1 MKYKSDYIDKD
12 RRIINREISWLSF
25 NERVLQE
32 AMDERVPLIE
42 RVRFLGIY
50 SNNMD
55 EFFRVRVATVKR
67 LIGIKGSNIEG
78 FKAGPE
84 KLLEV
89 IKYEVVRLQTKFEQT
104 YQKIIDEL
112 KKEGVVLVD
121 ENSCPDKYLEFLEEY
136 FIDKVRAEIVPIM
149 LDKKHG
155 FPRLPDK
162 GIYLAIKMVQHQK
175 NKVKYALIE
184 IPDTVSRF
192 KVLPDDGEKDTK
204 LILLDDI
211 IRINLK
217 EVFHI
222 FKFDEIKAYTFKF
235 TRDAELDFDDDISAS
250 LLEKME
256 RSIERRKK
264 GEPVRFVYDASMPD
278 DLLSFL
284 MKGLDLKKG
293 EHIIPGGKYHNFKD
307 FMAFPSIGKEEL
319 RFKKSPPVPHPFL
332 YKKKSLIK
340 EVFKDDYFLN
350 YPYQKFTHIVD
361 LLREAAIDPKVESI
375 KINLYRVAKKS
386 QIINALINAVKNG
399 KEVTVVVE
407 LLARFDEEN
416 NIYWSNILK
425 ENGAKIIFGV
435 PGLKVHS
442 KLILITRRSGGR
454 KQMVAHVGTGNFHE
468 GTAKIYG
475 DCSLLTS
482 EPKLTREVDKLFN
495 FFENNIERGLFRHL
509 MVSPFNTKR
518 KFLSLIQNE
527 IKAAKKGKEAS
538 IILKINNLV
547 DVKMIEKLYDASN
560 AGVKIRLI
568 VRGICSLIPQVKG
581 MSENIEVISIVDRFL
596 EHARISVFHNG
607 GKELYFIS
615 SADWMTRNLDHR
627 IEVTA
632 PVWNENIQKIIK
644 KMLEIQWSDNQ
655 KARIIGKDE
664 SNNYVKPK
672 KDGEVVR
679 SQIATYQYFKNKFD
693 KEVLANEKIEG

>member
-1 MKYKSDYIDKD
+1 MKYKSNYIDKEH
-12 RRIINREISWLSF
+12 RIVNREISWLSF

-32 AMDERVPLIE
+32 AMDERVPLVE

-67 LIGIKGSNIEG
+67 LIGIKGTEIEG

-84 KLLEV
+84 KLLDV
-89 IKYEVVRLQTKFEQT
+89 IKDEVVRLQTKFEQT
-104 YQKIIDEL
+104 YQQIITSL
-112 KKEGVVLVD
+112 RKEGVHLVD
-121 ENSCPDKYLEFLEEY
+121 EETCPDRYTDFLQEY
-136 FIDKVRAEIVPIM
+136 FIEKVRAEIVPIM

-162 GIYLAIKMVQHQK
+162 GIYLAIKMIQKDK

-184 IPDTVSRF
+184 IPSTISRF
-192 KVLPDDGEKDTK
+192 KVLPDEDDKK
-204 LILLDDI
+204 YLILLDDI
-211 IRINLK
+211 IRFNLK

-222 FKFDEIKAYTFKF
+222 FKFDEIRAYTFKF

-278 DLLSFL
+278 DLLQFL
-284 MKGLDLKKG
+284 MKGLNLKKG
-293 EHIIPGGKYHNFKD
+293 ENIIPGGKYHNFKD
-307 FMAFPSIGKEEL
+307 FMSFPSIGKDEL
-319 RFKKSPPVPHPFL
+319 RYRSLPPIPHPHL

-340 EVFKDDYFLN
+340 EVFQNDFFIN

-361 LLREAAIDPKVESI
+361 ILREAAIDPKVHSI
-375 KINLYRVAKKS
+375 KINLYRVAKRS

-399 KEVTVVVE
+399 KEVIVVVE

-435 PGLKVHS
+435 PSLKVHS
-442 KLILITRRSGGR
+442 KLILITRYSSGK
-454 KQMVAHVGTGNFHE
+454 KQMVAHIGTGNFHE

-482 EPKLTREVDKLFN
+482 NPKLTREVEKLFN
-495 FFENNIERGLFRHL
+495 FFENNIERGVFRHL
-509 MVSPFNTKR
+509 MVSPFNTRR

-527 IKAAKKGKEAS
+527 IKAAKKGKKAS
-538 IILKINNLV
+538 IVLKINNLV
-547 DVKMIEKLYDASN
+547 DIKMIEKLYDASS

-568 VRGICSLIPQVKG
+568 VRGICSLIPGVKG

-596 EHARISVFHNG
+596 EHARIAVFHND
-607 GKELYFIS
+607 GKPLYFIS
-615 SADWMTRNLDHR
+615 SADWMSRNLDHR
-627 IEVTA
+627 IEVTT
-632 PVWNENIQKIIK
+632 PIWNENIQKIIQ
-644 KMLEIQWSDNQ
+644 KMLDFQWSDNQ
-655 KARIIGKDE
+655 KARILEKEKVND
-664 SNNYVKPK
+664 YVPLKS
-672 KDGEVVR
+672 GEDPIR
-679 SQIATYQYFKNKFD
+679 SQIVTYQYFKDKFNK
-693 KEVLANEKIEG
+693 ERGQELITP

>member
-1 MKYKSDYIDKD
+1 MKYKSNYIDKEH
-12 RRIINREISWLSF
+12 RIVNREISWLSF

-32 AMDERVPLIE
+32 AMDERVPLVE

-67 LIGIKGSNIEG
+67 LIGIKGTEIEG

-84 KLLEV
+84 KLLDV
-89 IKYEVVRLQTKFEQT
+89 IKDEVVRLQTKFEQT
-104 YQKIIDEL
+104 YQQIITSL
-112 KKEGVVLVD
+112 RKEGVHLVD
-121 ENSCPDKYLEFLEEY
+121 EETCPDRYTDFLQEY
-136 FIDKVRAEIVPIM
+136 FIEKVRAEIVPIM

-162 GIYLAIKMVQHQK
+162 GIYLAIKMIQKDK

-184 IPDTVSRF
+184 IPSTISRF
-192 KVLPDDGEKDTK
+192 KVLPDEDDKK
-204 LILLDDI
+204 YLILLDDI
-211 IRINLK
+211 IRFNLK

-222 FKFDEIKAYTFKF
+222 FKFDEIRAYTFKF

-278 DLLSFL
+278 DLLQFL
-284 MKGLDLKKG
+284 MKGLNLKKG
-293 EHIIPGGKYHNFKD
+293 ENIIPGGKYHNFKD
-307 FMAFPSIGKEEL
+307 FMSFPSIGKDEL
-319 RFKKSPPVPHPFL
+319 RYRSLPPIPHPHL

-340 EVFKDDYFLN
+340 EVFQNDFFIN

-361 LLREAAIDPKVESI
+361 ILREAAIDPKVHSI
-375 KINLYRVAKKS
+375 KINLYRVAKRS

-399 KEVTVVVE
+399 KEVIVVVE

-435 PGLKVHS
+435 PSLKVHS
-442 KLILITRRSGGR
+442 KLILITRYSSGK
-454 KQMVAHVGTGNFHE
+454 KQMVAHIGTGNFHE

-482 EPKLTREVDKLFN
+482 NPKLTREVEKLFN
-495 FFENNIERGLFRHL
+495 FFENNIERGVFRHL
-509 MVSPFNTKR
+509 MVSPFNTRR

-527 IKAAKKGKEAS
+527 IKAAKKGKKAS
-538 IILKINNLV
+538 IVLKINNLV
-547 DVKMIEKLYDASN
+547 DIKMIEKLYDASS

-568 VRGICSLIPQVKG
+568 VRGICSLIPGVKG

-596 EHARISVFHNG
+596 EHARIAVFHND
-607 GKELYFIS
+607 GKPLYFIS
-615 SADWMTRNLDHR
+615 SADWMSRNLDHR
-627 IEVTA
+627 IEVTT
-632 PVWNENIQKIIK
+632 PIWNENIQKIIQ
-644 KMLEIQWSDNQ
+644 KMLDFQWSDNQ
-655 KARIIGKDE
+655 KARILEKEKVND
-664 SNNYVKPK
+664 YVPLKS
-672 KDGEVVR
+672 GEDPIR
-679 SQIATYQYFKNKFD
+679 SQIVTYQYFKDKFD
-693 KEVLANEKIEG
+693 KERGQELITP